1 MKKLFIISCLVVFCS
16 SYSVMAQSGIPNLF
30 ISEDT
35 EFAKPN
41 DEGFYGEPFDLEED
55 PMSWKDVEKKI
66 RKFDGAEG
74 SIRGTVNEIC
84 QAKGCWL
91 SLNADGQDYFV
102 KFKDYAF
109 FLPRDIAGKEVIL
122 HGVAFYETTSVD
134 ELRHYAEDAGKT
146 EDEIAEITEPLQELK
161 IMADGGVVLDG
172 E

>member
-1 MKKLFIISCLVVFCS
+1 MKKLLVISVLAIFTS
-16 SYSVMAQSGIPNLF
+16 SYSVMAQNIPNLF
-30 ISEDT
+30 ISDDT

-41 DEGFYGEPFDLEED
+41 EEGFYGEPFDLEEA
-55 PMSWKDVEKKI
+55 PMNWKEVDKKI
-66 RKFDGAEG
+66 RKFEGAEG

-91 SLNADGQDYFV
+91 SLSSDGKDYFV

-122 HGVAFYETTSVD
+122 HGVAFYETTTVD
-134 ELRHYAEDAGKT
+134 ELRHYAEDAGKS
-146 EDEIAEITEPLQELK
+146 EEEISAITEPLQELK
-161 IMADGGVVLDG
+161 IMADGGVVIDG